1 MNRLG
6 DALRA
11 WRDRLDP
18 AEAGLP
24 HGVRRRVPGLRRA
37 ELAPLAGISVEYVVR
52 LEQGRVPTPSAQV
65 CSALARALRLSDDEH
80 AHLLRLAGH
89 AAEPGRVPRVVPA
102 SLYRIMDQLSA
113 QPVAVYDAIWQL
125 LYWNPLFAATFGEG
139 AVGEAEDGN
148 VLLWQFL
155 AELPRVRQSPSERE
169 AFEESLIAD
178 LRATTSRYPG
188 DPDVEALITKLGR
201 SPRFRELWSR
211 GAVGG
216 HESALKRVE
225 HPEVGEIALLSDILT
240 TAGGLRLV
248 VFTPQPGTD
257 ARSKLD
263 LLGAVGLQ
271 TLSTVSE

>member
-18 AEAGLP
+18 AEVGLP
-24 HGVRRRVPGLRRA
+24 NGARRRVPGLRRA
-37 ELAPLAGISVEYVVR
+37 ELAMIAGISVEYVVR
-52 LEQGRVPTPSAQV
+52 LEQGRVATPSAQV

-89 AAEPGRVPRVVPA
+89 TADPGRIPRLIPA
-102 SLYRIMDQLSA
+102 GVYRIMDQLAA

-125 LYWNPLFAATFGEG
+125 LYGNPLFAATFGES
-139 AVGEAEDGN
+139 AVGDAEDSN
-148 VLLWQFL
+148 VLVSQFL

-169 AFEESLIAD
+169 AFEASLIAD
-178 LRATTSRYPG
+178 LRATTSRYPD
-188 DPDVEALITKLGR
+188 DPDVEALVAKLGR
-201 SPRFRELWSR
+201 SSRFRELWSR

-216 HESALKRVE
+216 HESAHKRVA
-225 HPEVGEIALLSDILT
+225 HPEVGDIALLSNVLT
-240 TAGGLRLV
+240 LEDHLRLV

-271 TLSTVSE
+271 NMSAALE

>member
-18 AEAGLP
+18 AEAGLTL
-24 HGVRRRVPGLRRA
+24 GARRRVPGLRRA
-37 ELAPLAGISVEYVVR
+37 ELAMLAGISVEYVVR
-52 LEQGRVPTPSAQV
+52 LEQGRVAKPSAQV
-65 CSALARALRLSDDEH
+65 CSALARALRLSDDEQ

-89 AAEPGRVPRVVPA
+89 SAGPGRLPRIIPA
-102 SLYRIMDQLSA
+102 SLYRIMDQLAA
-113 QPVAVYDAIWQL
+113 QPVAVYDGIWQL

-139 AVGEAEDGN
+139 AVGDAEDGN
-148 VLLWQFL
+148 VLVWQFL
-155 AELPRVRQSPSERE
+155 AELPRIRQSPSERE

-188 DPDVEALITKLGR
+188 DPDVEALIAKLSR
-201 SPRFRELWSR
+201 SPRFRELWDR
-211 GAVGG
+211 GVVGG

-225 HPEVGEIALLSDILT
+225 HPEVGDIALLSSILT
-240 TAGGLRLV
+240 TEGGLRLV

-257 ARSKLD
+257 ARGKLD

-271 TLSTVSE
+271 TMSTARE

>member
-1 MNRLG
+1 MLG
-6 DALRA
+6 AGPC
-11 WRDRLDP
+11 P
-18 AEAGLP
+18 AA
-24 HGVRRRVPGLRRA
+24 VRRRARASAAPGRPRRRTRPRPAGRPGEPVPDHGPAVRPAGGGLRRH
-37 ELAPLAGISVEYVVR
+37 LA
-52 LEQGRVPTPSAQV
+52 T
-65 CSALARALRLSDDEH
+65 
-80 AHLLRLAGH
+80 
-89 AAEPGRVPRVVPA
+89 
-102 SLYRIMDQLSA
+102 
-113 QPVAVYDAIWQL
+113 

-225 HPEVGEIALLSDILT
+225 HPQVGEIALLSDILT

>member
-11 WRDRLDP
+11 WRDQLDP
-18 AEAGLP
+18 AEVGLA
-24 HGVRRRVPGLRRA
+24 HGARRRVPGLRRA
-37 ELAPLAGISVEYVVR
+37 ELAMAAGISVEYVVR
-52 LEQGRVPTPSAQV
+52 LEQGRVATPSAQV
-65 CSALARALRLSDDEH
+65 CSALARALQLSDDEH

-89 AAEPGRVPRVVPA
+89 SADPGRIPRIIPA
-102 SLYRIMDQLSA
+102 SMFRIMDQLAA
-113 QPVAVYDAIWQL
+113 QPVAVYDAVWQL
-125 LYWNPLFAATFGEG
+125 LYGNPLFAATFGQDALG
-139 AVGEAEDGN
+139 GAEDSN
-148 VLLWQFL
+148 VLVWQFL
-155 AELPRVRQSPSERE
+155 GELPRVRQSPSERE

-178 LRATTSRYPG
+178 LRATSSRYPG
-188 DPDVEALITKLGR
+188 DPDVEALIAKLSR
-201 SPRFRELWSR
+201 SPRFRELWGR

-225 HPEVGEIALLSDILT
+225 HPEVGDIALLSSILT
-240 TAGGLRLV
+240 TEGSLRLV

-271 TLSTVSE
+271 TMSTARK

>member
-18 AEAGLP
+18 AEVGLP
-24 HGVRRRVPGLRRA
+24 DGARRRVPGLRRA
-37 ELAPLAGISVEYVVR
+37 ELAMIAGISVEYVVR
-52 LEQGRVPTPSAQV
+52 LEQGRVATPSAQV

-89 AAEPGRVPRVVPA
+89 TADSGRIPRLIPA
-102 SLYRIMDQLSA
+102 GVYRIMDQLTA

-125 LYWNPLFAATFGEG
+125 LYWNPLFAATFGES
-139 AVGEAEDGN
+139 AVGDAEDSN
-148 VLLWQFL
+148 VLVSQFL

-169 AFEESLIAD
+169 AFEASLIAD
-178 LRATTSRYPG
+178 LRATTSRYPD
-188 DPDVEALITKLGR
+188 DPDVEALVARLGR
-201 SPRFRELWSR
+201 SARFRELWSR

-216 HESALKRVE
+216 HESAHKRVD
-225 HPEVGEIALLSDILT
+225 HPEVGDIALLSNVLT
-240 TAGGLRLV
+240 MEDHLRLV

-271 TLSTVSE
+271 NMSAALE